1 MFGIAQ
7 AVERSKEDGC
17 AAPESGPLIGLRVSA
32 GRSLWRL
39 GPGWAVLAGALAGG
53 VPLLAGDA
61 LLRLAGAI
69 VLADPVWGAV
79 WVPVAGC
86 GPRWIVA
93 PWGHRDRER
102 EYWLLPYLQ
111 PVAPAAR
118 LRAMLPEARWHNILV
133 AALLMAGLGALLGL
147 PALLLSLVALLV
159 TFWALFGVQW
169 DIQPALPRALLAV
182 GLPWLVGMTLG
193 QGAQPLLTGSAPA
206 VPSLSAA
213 GLVLGAAFTLL
224 EWGSQRACS
233 SCDSRARGVWT
244 GELAIVLALVA
255 LRLPWT
261 TAVVAVLLL
270 PPAWYCLR
278 AGRLA
283 PPISRDAGP
292 KGAVVQAALTTA
304 QRAAMLARSGPW
316 WWAAM
321 MLVAL
326 SLRL

>member
-1 MFGIAQ
+1 MVGIAQ
-7 AVERSKEDGC
+7 AVERSEEDGC

-32 GRSLWRL
+32 SRRLWRL

-53 VPLLAGDA
+53 VPLLGGDT

-69 VLADPVWGAV
+69 VLADPAWGAV

-86 GPRWIVA
+86 GPRWIA
-93 PWGHRDRER
+93 ALGGQRDPGTA
-102 EYWLLPYLQ
+102 YWALPYLQ
-111 PVAPAAR
+111 PAAPAAR

-147 PALLLSLVALLV
+147 PALLLSLVALAV
-159 TFWALFGVQW
+159 TFWALFVVQW
-169 DIQPALPRALLAV
+169 DVQPALPRALLTV
-182 GLPWLVGMTLG
+182 GLPWLLGMTLG
-193 QGAQPLLTGSAPA
+193 QGAQPLVTGNAPA
-206 VPSLSAA
+206 LPGLSAA
-213 GLVLGAAFTLL
+213 GLALGAAFTLL
-224 EWGSQRACS
+224 EWGSQRAYS
-233 SCDSRARGVWT
+233 SCDSRARGVWG
-244 GELAIVLALVA
+244 GELAVVLALVA

-283 PPISRDAGP
+283 PALSGDP
-292 KGAVVQAALTTA
+292 VLQAALTTA
-304 QRAAMLARSGPW
+304 QRATILARSGPW
-316 WWAAM
+316 WWVAM
-321 MLVAL
+321 MLAAL